1 MKKKYKLQESGF
13 FEDDNLEILYQMFK
27 LKNLFRQGWLKR
39 DIPESKGESVAD
51 HTFGTAMTAWILT
64 RRLNLELNEEKL
76 IKMALVH
83 EIGEIYAGDITPV
96 DGISLTQKYEL
107 ELQSIEKVFS
117 SYPEGDEFINLWK
130 EFEKAES
137 PEAKFL
143 KQIDKF
149 EMGMQAEIY
158 KGHGHNKMDEFL
170 DSAER
175 VLEDAEL
182 QELFQKVIN
191 RGAKE

>member
-1 MKKKYKLQESGF
+1 MMKKKYKQQDNSF
-13 FEDDNLEILYQMFK
+13 FADDNLEVLYQIFK

-39 DIPESKGESVAD
+39 DIPESEGESVAD
-51 HTFGTAMTAWILT
+51 HTFGTAMTAWILAK
-64 RRLNLELNEEKL
+64 RLNLNLNEEKL

-96 DGISLTQKYEL
+96 DGVSLAEKYEL
-107 ELQSIEKVFS
+107 ELQSVKKVFS

-137 PEAKFL
+137 AEAKFL

-149 EMGMQAEIY
+149 EMGMQAAIY
-158 KGHGHNKMDEFL
+158 KGHDNERMDEFL
-170 DSAER
+170 ESADR
-175 VLEDAEL
+175 VIEDREL
-182 QELFQKVIN
+182 QELFQQVIK
-191 RGAKE
+191 RGD